1 VPADEENH
9 PTTRPAE
16 HDRHVAPASGIL
28 TASTNS
34 VGIVETSAASQK
46 DASGR
51 LDALLAIRKSN
62 RILFS

>member
-34 VGIVETSAASQK
+34 VGIVETSAA
-46 DASGR
+46 
-51 LDALLAIRKSN
+51 
-62 RILFS
+62 